1 MESEKT
7 FRTLQELYNNH
18 HGGIVMC
25 QNVNGGMEHFFDG
38 FNSAEE
44 AKAEILSIYDDKPAL
59 KSFMENFLNSGTW
72 EHV

>member
-18 HGGIVMC
+18 RGGIVMY
-25 QNVNGGMEHFFDG
+25 QNVSGIMEHFYDG
-38 FNSAEE
+38 FDNAEE
-44 AKAEILSIYDDKPAL
+44 AKEAILSECDKPVL
-59 KSFMENFLNSGTW
+59 RLFMEIFLNRGTW

>member
-7 FRTLQELYNNH
+7 FRTLKELYNNH
-18 HGGIVMC
+18 HGGIVMW
-25 QNVNGGMEHFFDG
+25 QQVDGVMEHFYDG

-44 AKAEILSIYDDKPAL
+44 AKEAILSECDDTPVQRL
-59 KSFMENFLNSGTW
+59 FLEIFLNRGTW